1 MKLILPGLIALTLFI
16 GLVNAQQ
23 PSPAPIVVQA
33 APLSGADAPVTAPAA
48 ESPSFANEIK
58 ALQEVKAAND
68 ETLKKQEA
76 TLVQLDEMLKAAEQ
90 LKIFSKRS

>member
-1 MKLILPGLIALTLFI
+1 MKLILPGLIALALFI
-16 GLVNAQQ
+16 GPVNAQQ

-58 ALQEVKAAND
+58 ALQQVKAAND
-68 ETLKKQEA
+68 ETLKKQET